1 MMSFWRRKLEKEVAK
16 YNFQKEN
23 ASVELTDDDLA
34 SVVAGANS
42 EQQRIAQ
49 IFDERFE

>member
-1 MMSFWRRKLEKEVAK
+1 MSFWRMKLEKEVAK

-23 ASVELTDDDLA
+23 SSVELTDEDLSA
-34 SVVAGANS
+34 VVAGANQ
-42 EQQRIAQ
+42 EQNRIAQ